1 VSHLPNLVVS
11 LYFWHKSLEIR
22 NLRFNVSVVRGKD
35 PEKMVKKAIDSIG
48 GAGSFIRANE
58 KVFVKPN
65 LGTLKKSE
73 TGATT
78 DPRIVGAVIDLIQER
93 TSDVTIIES
102 DSAATDAEI
111 IWSHCGYYELAREKN
126 VNLVNLSKEPTL
138 IHEGYRLPRILFGD
152 HVLVS
157 IPKIKT
163 NDLTTVTCS
172 LKNLFG
178 LIPTRHRAKYHKHIS
193 QVIVDLNRIF
203 KSNLVVVDGLIGMEG
218 DGPLVGQPVTMNVV
232 IAGDNPVAVDSV
244 VCNIIGVNPKDI
256 DHIMMAVDAR
266 LGQMDMHSINLLGER
281 LEDVSRNFAL
291 PSTIPFMRR
300 LRYKM
305 LEHSEKAVLKQAVG
319 ILRRLRRREGKATR
333 N

>member
-1 VSHLPNLVVS
+1 M
-11 LYFWHKSLEIR
+11 
-22 NLRFNVSVVRGKD
+22 SVVRGKD

-78 DPRIVGAVIDLIQER
+78 NPRIVGAVIDLIQER
-93 TSDVTIIES
+93 TSDITIIES

-152 HVLVS
+152 YVLIN

-178 LIPTRHRAKYHKHIS
+178 LIPTRYRAKYHRHINH
-193 QVIVDLNRIF
+193 VIVDLNKIF
-203 KSNLVVVDGLIGMEG
+203 KSNLIVVDGVIGMEG
-218 DGPLVGQPVTMNVV
+218 DGPIAGRPVTMNVV
-232 IAGDNPVAVDSV
+232 VAGDNPVSVDSV

-256 DHIMMAVDAR
+256 GHITMAADAG
-266 LGQMDMHSINLLGER
+266 LGQMDIRSINLFGER
-281 LEDVSRNFAL
+281 LEDVRKNFAL
-291 PSTIPFMRR
+291 PSTIPLMRK

-305 LEHSEKAVLKQAVG
+305 LEHSEKAVLKQTVD
-319 ILRRLRRREGKATR
+319 ILRWLRRKEYSGKREKQLEIR
-333 N
+333 